1 MRSTELAQID
11 PVHGPLGVN
20 SDSQLEPTTGFD
32 FDSVD
37 RNVFNVKDEEND
49 VVELSEASRALGM
62 IIQWACESKDIK
74 LVGARVAAL
83 GCLLYA
89 DHMPH
94 NRTNLSAIAEE
105 AGCTKQCI
113 SKGSWTSGRSLAS
126 TFLLERAMA
135 LAIVTLRLNIELSL
149 EARIRLFA
157 DGRITL
163 SKPHTLLV
171 APYVL
176 ATLLALRSSPASR
189 MGSLAGI
196 LPR

>member
-20 SDSQLEPTTGFD
+20 SDGQLEPTTGFD

-113 SKGSWTSGRSLAS
+113 SKWLVDFREELGFNVSIGKSNGARHRYAAAQHRAIARGTHSSIRRRQNNAIKATHAACRALCTGDIAGSAQ
-126 TFLLERAMA
+126 
-135 LAIVTLRLNIELSL
+135 
-149 EARIRLFA
+149 
-157 DGRITL
+157 
-163 SKPHTLLV
+163 
-171 APYVL
+171 
-176 ATLLALRSSPASR
+176 
-189 MGSLAGI
+189 
-196 LPR
+196 